1 MGCYLLEDFIKS
13 MGERAPGQENFEL
26 ERDHLLR
33 ANLRGAVWTRIGS
46 MVAYTG
52 NIRFARE
59 EALEHGISRKV
70 KISLAGEGI
79 SFIKAEGVGKL
90 FLADRGKKVS
100 ILKLENNSICV
111 NFNDILTIEDSIS
124 WDIRMIRKLS
134 GITEKE
140 IYNVKLE
147 GTGVFAITTH
157 NEPLVFRVTGERPLF
172 TDPGATVAWTGN
184 MEPEIKSDISLK
196 TIVGRSTGESAQM
209 VFRGEGFVVVQPCE
223 EINSQEKN
231 EKGVSNVNVYT

>member
-33 ANLRGAVWTRIGS
+33 VNLRGAVWTRIGS

-79 SFIKAEGVGKL
+79 SFIKAEGVESFSL
-90 FLADRGKKVS
+90 Q
-100 ILKLENNSICV
+100 
-111 NFNDILTIEDSIS
+111 IEE
-124 WDIRMIRKLS
+124 RK
-134 GITEKE
+134 
-140 IYNVKLE
+140 
-147 GTGVFAITTH
+147 
-157 NEPLVFRVTGERPLF
+157 
-172 TDPGATVAWTGN
+172 
-184 MEPEIKSDISLK
+184 
-196 TIVGRSTGESAQM
+196 
-209 VFRGEGFVVVQPCE
+209 
-223 EINSQEKN
+223 SQF
-231 EKGVSNVNVYT
+231 